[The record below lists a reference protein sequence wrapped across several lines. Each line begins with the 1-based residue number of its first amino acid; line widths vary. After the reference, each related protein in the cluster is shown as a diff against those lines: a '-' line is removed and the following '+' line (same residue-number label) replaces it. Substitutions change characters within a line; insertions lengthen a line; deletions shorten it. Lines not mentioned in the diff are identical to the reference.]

1 VRHVLP
7 WVAWWLALFWL
18 WLLLAGEWNRV
29 ELVAAALAAAAG
41 ATFGEAARGLV
52 GGRARISSS
61 ELAAAGRIP
70 LALVVDFAILVQA
83 LALSVVRR
91 RVVRGSFWTR
101 EIDAGGRDPA
111 GTGRRAWL
119 EYAATVSPNAYVVAI
134 DRERGLALV
143 HDLIPRRAS
152 EEPV

>member
-7 WVAWWLALFWL
+7 WVAWWLVLFWL

-29 ELVAAALAAAAG
+29 ELVAAALAAAAA
-41 ATFGEAARGLV
+41 ATLGEAARTLV
-52 GGRARISSS
+52 HGGARVSAP
-61 ELAAAGRIP
+61 EPVAAARIP
-70 LALVVDFAILVQA
+70 LALVVDFAILVRA

-91 RVVRGSFWTR
+91 QVVRGSFRTR
-101 EIDAGGRDPA
+101 EIDAGGDDPA
-111 GTGRRAWL
+111 GRGRRAWL
-119 EYAATVSPNAYVVAI
+119 EYAATVSPNAYVVGI

-152 EEPV
+152 EEPL